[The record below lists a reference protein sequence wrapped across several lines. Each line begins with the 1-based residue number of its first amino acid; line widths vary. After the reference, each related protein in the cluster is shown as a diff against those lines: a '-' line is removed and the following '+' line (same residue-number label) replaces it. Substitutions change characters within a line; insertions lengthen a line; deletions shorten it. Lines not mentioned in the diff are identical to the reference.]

1 MGLRVLAGRDID
13 VEQYPTDSTAVLLN
27 EAAVKRMGLAH
38 PIGQLMHDSGDSTTW
53 HVVGVI
59 SDYVTGSRFN
69 DIFPVIIQGPRFPMS
84 TISFRLNPR
93 RTATN
98 LRNIEAILKRYNPN
112 YPFEYFS
119 GDKYD
124 VAKIENSEHFGTLAA
139 LFAGMAIFIS
149 CLGLFGLSAYM
160 AESRLREIGVRKV
173 LGASIMRL
181 TALLSKDF
189 LILVFIAFI
198 IASPVAWWFMKQW
211 LQDIPYHIDLNWWVF
226 AFTGALSLCIA
237 AGTVSFQAIRAALSN
252 PVSILRTD

>member
-1 MGLRVLAGRDID
+1 MQRTGL
-13 VEQYPTDSTAVLLN
+13 T
-27 EAAVKRMGLAH
+27 K
-38 PIGQLMHDSGDSTTW
+38 PIGRIIHNSSDITTW
-53 HVVGVI
+53 HVEGVI

-69 DIFPVIIQGPRFPMS
+69 DIVPILVQGPHFPMS
-84 TISFRLNPR
+84 TISFRLNPQHS
-93 RTATN
+93 AAAN
-98 LRNIEAILKRYNPN
+98 LKNIEAILKRYNPN

-124 VAKIENSEHFGTLAA
+124 VLKIKDSEHFGTLAA

-181 TALLSKDF
+181 TAMLSKDF
-189 LILVFIAFI
+189 IILVFIASI

-211 LQDIPYHIDLNWWVF
+211 LEDIPYHIDLSWWIF
-226 AFTGALSLCIA
+226 AFTGILSLFIA
-237 AGTVSFQAIRAALSN
+237 AGTVSFQAVRAAISN
-252 PVSILRTD
+252 PVKVLRTD